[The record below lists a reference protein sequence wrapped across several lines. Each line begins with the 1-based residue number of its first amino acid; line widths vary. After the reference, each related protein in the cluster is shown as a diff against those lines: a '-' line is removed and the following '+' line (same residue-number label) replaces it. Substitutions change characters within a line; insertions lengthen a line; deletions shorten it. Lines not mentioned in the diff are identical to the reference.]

1 MDSQMSGTHQ
11 ATYKALFQHPA
22 ARNLQWH
29 DVRSMLNSI
38 ADVEEEH
45 NGNLRF
51 TRHGETLTVHPPKH
65 KDLSDI
71 EELMK
76 IRHFLERSA
85 VPDLAT
91 VAEGTHLLV
100 VIDHR
105 EARIYQTELHGSV
118 PERIM
123 PYDPDGLHRHLHY
136 VADENNGQ
144 RQPELKAF
152 YEAVAQTLK
161 GAEKVLIFG
170 SSTGASSAME
180 NLLVDLKD
188 HHPDL
193 AQKVIGTVI
202 VNEQHMTEDQLLAQ
216 ARSFYA
222 ATES

>member
-1 MDSQMSGTHQ
+1 MDSQMSGAHQ
-11 ATYKALFQHPA
+11 ATYKAIFQHPA

-29 DVRSMLNSI
+29 DVRSLLNSI
-38 ADVEEEH
+38 AEVEEEH

-71 EELMK
+71 EELIK

-85 VPDLAT
+85 VPELAT
-91 VAEGTHLLV
+91 AAEGTHLLV

-123 PYDPDGLHRHLHY
+123 PYDPGGLHRHLHY

-152 YEAVAQTLK
+152 YEAVAQTLT

-170 SSTGASSAME
+170 SSTGSSSAMDH
-180 NLLVDLKD
+180 LLVDLKD
-188 HHPDL
+188 HHPNL
-193 AQKVIGTVI
+193 AQKVIGTVV
-202 VNEQHMTEDQLLAQ
+202 VNEQHLTEDQLLAQ